1 MNRLLRNVFAL
12 VLMFV
17 SSTAFAAQTTAQAR
31 AVLRSCGYYST
42 QEVEVGL
49 SYQNTTLPWG
59 TSVELHYGWGG
70 YESSPTNPFDWRD
83 STSVAVPA
91 TAPYTWG
98 VTVTK
103 QIAARSSP
111 VFFEHIDF
119 VWKVSLPD
127 GSVFY
132 EKGNNSTWGYYK
144 ADFSQVARPC
154 TSTAG
159 FIGTPTS
166 LAVTSVVKW

>member
-17 SSTAFAAQTTAQAR
+17 SATAFAAETTAQAR
-31 AVLRSCGYYST
+31 AVLRSCGYYSS

-49 SYQNTTLPWG
+49 SYKNTTLPWG
-59 TSVELHYGWGG
+59 TSVELLYGWGG
-70 YESSPTNPFDWRD
+70 YEGSTVFDWRN
-83 STSVAVPA
+83 STSIAAPA

-98 VTVTK
+98 VTVTS

-111 VFFEHIDF
+111 TFFEHIDF

-132 EKGNNSTWGYYK
+132 EKGNNSTYGYYK
-144 ADFSQVARPC
+144 ADFSQVQRPC

-159 FIGTPTS
+159 FIGTPTA
-166 LAVTSVVKW
+166 LTVTSVVKW